1 MIDGLPKAGVD
12 LGTADLIVGTSAGA
26 RAGAQLATGVL
37 DQGVAMYER
46 GEIPPLDLPVTFQ
59 EFITAVTHAA
69 AGTTNRREAAR
80 RIANLEPLGAGL
92 VAAADRTRMVRAHL
106 PVDAWPQQ
114 RLEIT
119 VVDAYTGLRIA
130 FDAASVLSLLDA
142 VTPAAR
148 SPGSTRWS
156 PSTE

>member
-1 MIDGLPKAGVD
+1 MIDGLRKAGVD

-59 EFITAVTHAA
+59 EFIAAVTHAA

-80 RIANLEPLGAGL
+80 RIANLEPLDAGL
-92 VAAADRTRMVRAHL
+92 VAAADRT
-106 PVDAWPQQ
+106 
-114 RLEIT
+114 
-119 VVDAYTGLRIA
+119 
-130 FDAASVLSLLDA
+130 
-142 VTPAAR
+142 
-148 SPGSTRWS
+148 
-156 PSTE
+156 